1 MKNVNQLQVKET
13 ADGDL
18 FFTLPNDLLDRLG
31 WKEGDELKF
40 VERGDGFV
48 IKRTRYETVE
58 LQFEEDELFKFMKAA
73 HELGMSFNEFC
84 ETAVQEAIEQHD
96 SK

>member
-18 FFTLPNDLLDRLG
+18 FFTLPDDLLDRLG

-40 VERGDGFV
+40 VEHEGGFI
-48 IKRTRYETVE
+48 IKKTRYETVE
-58 LQFEEDELFKFMKAA
+58 LEFEEDELFKFMRVA
-73 HELGMSFNEFC
+73 HEHHMSFNEFC
-84 ETAVQEAIEQHD
+84 ETAVQEAINQD
-96 SK
+96 KQN